1 MCGCLVVAF
10 GAMFPRVALVLLWFF
25 SDWIQRAFSGEWVV
39 PLLGLLFLP
48 FTTLVYVALFA
59 WTNAQ
64 NVGNP
69 PLCAGGRHSCFLNDT
84 RWVPRSNLKDP
95 SWLEIRRT

>member
-1 MCGCLVVAF
+1 MCGCLVVAL
-10 GAMFPRVALVLLWFF
+10 GAMFPRIALVLIWLF

-59 WTNAQ
+59 WQGEVTGFLWFF
-64 NVGNP
+64 VG
-69 PLCAGGRHSCFLNDT
+69 LAFLGD
-84 RWVPRSNLKDP
+84 VGSYASAPQA
-95 SWLEIRRT
+95 RRAV